1 MDRFCFVV
9 TVVLSASAAN
19 VFSFFRMRKAIREQC
34 EHDYLVKL
42 SVMEFRLQQLSERI
56 NHANPTANTD

>member
-19 VFSFFRMRKAIREQC
+19 VLTFFRMRKAIREQC
-34 EHDYLVKL
+34 EREYLAQILMMEERLNEL
-42 SVMEFRLQQLSERI
+42 SAKI
-56 NHANPTANTD
+56 NHANS